1 MKLCDS
7 GCYRADK
14 GKHFVLTEKGKNN
27 KCKL

>member
-14 GKHFVLTEKGKNN
+14 GKHFVLTEKGK
-27 KCKL
+27 KDYVI

>member
-14 GKHFVLTEKGKNN
+14 GKHFVLTEKGKN